1 MDDRCD
7 SLKVTTVFTT
17 PHDMSEILS
26 VKHPG
31 QDRGRDAAHSVG
43 NLGDL
48 HGISSEFPND
58 PCTSDC

>member
-1 MDDRCD
+1 MNIILYDVYYCCD
-7 SLKVTTVFTT
+7 GFLILWLVAMTTSFLIIFVVTMV
-17 PHDMSEILS
+17 L
-26 VKHPG
+26 
-31 QDRGRDAAHSVG
+31 SVG